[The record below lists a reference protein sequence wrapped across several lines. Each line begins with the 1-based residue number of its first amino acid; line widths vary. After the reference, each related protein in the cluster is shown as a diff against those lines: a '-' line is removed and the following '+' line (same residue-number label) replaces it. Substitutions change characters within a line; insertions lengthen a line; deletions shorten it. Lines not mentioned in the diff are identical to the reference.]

1 MMLNTNIHWPTST
14 LSVEI
19 YPFSTMKPFRYHCGD
34 FSSFTFTWLCLWMT
48 FKKYSV
54 TLNTKNGNGGGWN
67 IYLKKLLIFH
77 CSFLT
82 FSWEGGQETRKGLV
96 VSSWLIPHHSV
107 VFFFY
112 SDDLTTTGTD
122 NCTFNTCQK
131 ALGRDDFTKIPNG
144 VNGVED
150 RMSVIWEKGVVSFM
164 RCRLFCLILL
174 PRSSPFWG
182 Q

>member
-1 MMLNTNIHWPTST
+1 MRNWALDKHIIAVELSLEPPKVLSRMEMGVGEIYTWKSYSFSIAVFW
-14 LSVEI
+14 LSVE
-19 YPFSTMKPFRYHCGD
+19 KGVR
-34 FSSFTFTWLCLWMT
+34 
-48 FKKYSV
+48 
-54 TLNTKNGNGGGWN
+54 
-67 IYLKKLLIFH
+67 KL
-77 CSFLT
+77 
-82 FSWEGGQETRKGLV
+82 GKGMV